1 MKITLFLMLLTSL
14 AFSQTV
20 YEIPFASSSNE
31 IELEIFNDSEI
42 DLDILSITV
51 FENPIWLNINSEKNE
66 IQELKSKE
74 KGVVVFS
81 FDIEKEAPILEE
93 NSLKFKISGND
104 QTWNKEIAITVLPPD
119 KFELNQNYPNP
130 FNPTTTISY
139 IVPAVASSFSLSQKI
154 HLAVYDILG
163 REVETLVNEEQK
175 PGYYKLEWN
184 GSHLASGM
192 YIYQLSLKG
201 LNSNR
206 EVIRKKM
213 LLLK

>member
-1 MKITLFLMLLTSL
+1 MKITLFLLLLTNL

-42 DLDILSITV
+42 DLNNVSVKVL
-51 FENPIWLNINSEKNE
+51 ENPIWLNINSDKNE
-66 IQELKSKE
+66 IPELKSNE
-74 KGVVVFS
+74 KGIVLFN
-81 FDIEKEAPILEE
+81 FDVEKEAKVLEKAKI
-93 NSLKFKISGND
+93 KFKISGND
-104 QTWNKEIAITVLPPD
+104 QTWNKEIEITVLPPD

-139 IVPAVASSFSLSQKI
+139 TVPAAASSFSLSQKI
-154 HLAVYDILG
+154 NLTIYDILG
-163 REVETLVNEEQK
+163 RKVETIVNEEQK

-192 YIYQLSLKG
+192 YIYQISVKG
-201 LNSNR
+201 LNSKR

-213 LLLK
+213 LLMK